1 MPGAVPITST
11 QALTNATLPYVQRL
25 AGQGPEAEL
34 AAEPGPS
41 GNSEL
46 VGDGPVVIL
55 GSLSPRLHQ
64 RFPALAKSLPHLEL
78 SECPTPVRELAGLG
92 IWVKEDGA
100 FGAGGWGGN
109 KVRKLEWLIPDARR
123 RGRRSILT
131 FGGLGTNW
139 GLATALYAREHGLG
153 TALALVDQPV
163 DDHVRAQ
170 LARLEA
176 SGARVY
182 RTHTKARTLAMLPW
196 LLVRNV
202 RGGRPPYLLP
212 AGGSSPVGALGY
224 VEAALEIA
232 AQVEDG
238 YLPAPAHVV
247 VPVGTGGTAAGLAL
261 GFQLAGLRTRVVG
274 VVVNDQLRLNPP
286 VIVRLARRTARLL
299 ERRGAQLGSLQL
311 DPGMLDLTRD
321 QIGAGY
327 GHPTEAAARTTELA
341 AAEGLALDPVYTAK
355 AMAGLMALRAAG
367 GLEGNVLFIHTD
379 GPR

>member
-1 MPGAVPITST
+1 MT
-11 QALTNATLPYVQRL
+11 PYLHEHFPVL
-25 AGQGPEAEL
+25 AE
-34 AAEPGPS
+34 
-41 GNSEL
+41 N
-46 VGDGPVVIL
+46 
-55 GSLSPRLHQ
+55 
-64 RFPALAKSLPHLEL
+64 LPHLTL
-78 SECPTPVRELAGLG
+78 SERPTPVRELAGLG
-92 IWVKEDGA
+92 IWVKEDGR

-139 GLATALYAREHGLG
+139 GLATALYAREHGLE

-170 LARLEA
+170 LARLGA
-176 SGARVY
+176 SGARIH
-182 RTHTKARTLAMLPW
+182 RTHTKRRTVAMLPW
-196 LLVRNV
+196 LLARNA
-202 RGGRPPYLLP
+202 RGGHPPYLLP

-238 YLPAPAHVV
+238 SLPEPAHVV

-261 GFQLAGLRTRVVG
+261 GFQLAGLRSRVVG
-274 VVVNDQLRLNPP
+274 VVVNDQLRLDAP
-286 VIVRLARRTARLL
+286 VFARLAQRSAALL
-299 ERRGAQLGSLQL
+299 ERRGARLGALRL
-311 DPGMLDLTRD
+311 EPDMLDLTRE

-327 GHPTEAAARTTELA
+327 GYPTEAAERAAALA
-341 AAEGLALDPVYTAK
+341 AEERLALDPVYTAK
-355 AMAGLMALRAAG
+355 AMAGLLALRRDG
-367 GLEGNVLFIHTD
+367 RLGDPILFVHTD

>member
-1 MPGAVPITST
+1 MTSY
-11 QALTNATLPYVQRL
+11 LYERFPVL
-25 AGQGPEAEL
+25 AGT
-34 AAEPGPS
+34 
-41 GNSEL
+41 
-46 VGDGPVVIL
+46 
-55 GSLSPRLHQ
+55 
-64 RFPALAKSLPHLEL
+64 LPHLAL
-78 SECPTPVRELAGLG
+78 SARPTPVRELPGLG

-139 GLATALYAREHGLG
+139 GLATALYAREHGLE

-163 DDHVRAQ
+163 DAHVRAQ

-176 SGARVY
+176 SGARIH
-182 RTHTKARTLAMLPW
+182 RTHTKVRTVAMLPW
-196 LLVRNV
+196 LIARNA
-202 RGGRPPYLLP
+202 RSGRPPYLLP

-238 YLPAPAHVV
+238 SLPEPAHVV

-274 VVVNDQLRLNPP
+274 IVVNDQLRLGPP
-286 VIVRLARRTARLL
+286 VFARLARRTAALL
-299 ERRGAQLGSLQL
+299 KRRGARLGPLQLGP
-311 DPGMLDLTRD
+311 DMLDLTRD

-327 GHPTEAAARTTELA
+327 GHPTGAATRAAALA
-341 AAEGLALDPVYTAK
+341 AEERLALDPVYTAK
-355 AMAGLMALRAAG
+355 AMAGLLALRG
-367 GLEGNVLFIHTD
+367 KGRLGDPVLFVHTD

>member
-1 MPGAVPITST
+1 M
-11 QALTNATLPYVQRL
+11 
-25 AGQGPEAEL
+25 
-34 AAEPGPS
+34 
-41 GNSEL
+41 
-46 VGDGPVVIL
+46 
-55 GSLSPRLHQ
+55 LSAR
-64 RFPALAKSLPHLEL
+64 
-78 SECPTPVRELAGLG
+78 PTPVRELAGLG
-92 IWVKEDGA
+92 VWVKEDGE

-139 GLATALYAREHGLG
+139 GLATALYAREHGLE

-176 SGARVY
+176 SGARIH
-182 RTHTKARTLAMLPW
+182 RTHTKARTVATLPW
-196 LLVRNV
+196 LLARNA

-238 YLPAPAHVV
+238 SLPEPAHVV
-247 VPVGTGGTAAGLAL
+247 VAVGTGGTAAGLAL
-261 GFQLAGLRTRVVG
+261 GFQLAGLRTRVLG
-274 VVVNDQLRLNPP
+274 VVVNDQLRLDTP
-286 VIVRLARRTARLL
+286 VLARLARRTANLL
-299 ERRGAQLGSLQL
+299 ERRGARLGPL
-311 DPGMLDLTRD
+311 DLGPEMLDLTRD

-327 GHPTEAAARTTELA
+327 GHRTEAAAR
-341 AAEGLALDPVYTAK
+341 AAEAARGEGLTLDPVYTAK
-355 AMAGLMALRAAG
+355 AMAGLLARRAEGRLDGPALF
-367 GLEGNVLFIHTD
+367 VHTD

>member
-1 MPGAVPITST
+1 MVT
-11 QALTNATLPYVQRL
+11 PY
-25 AGQGPEAEL
+25 
-34 AAEPGPS
+34 
-41 GNSEL
+41 
-46 VGDGPVVIL
+46 
-55 GSLSPRLHQ
+55 LHD
-64 RFPALAKSLPHLEL
+64 RFPALVETLPHLVL
-78 SECPTPVRELAGLG
+78 SERPTPVRELAGLG

-139 GLATALYAREHGLG
+139 GLATALYAREYGLE

-163 DDHVRAQ
+163 DAHVTAQ
-170 LARLEA
+170 LARLDA
-176 SGARVY
+176 SGARIY
-182 RTHTKARTLAMLPW
+182 RTRTKARTAAMLPW
-196 LLVRNV
+196 LLARNA

-212 AGGSSPVGALGY
+212 AGGSSAVGALGY

-238 YLPAPAHVV
+238 SLPEPARAV

-274 VVVNDQLRLNPP
+274 VVVNDQLRLDAP
-286 VIVRLARRTARLL
+286 VFARLARRTASLL
-299 ERRGAQLGSLQL
+299 ERRGARLGRLRL
-311 DPGMLDLTRD
+311 GPDMLDLTRD

-327 GHPTEAAARTTELA
+327 GHRTEAATAAAALA
-341 AAEGLALDPVYTAK
+341 AEEQLALDPVYTAK
-355 AMAGLMALRAAG
+355 AMAGLLALRA
-367 GLEGNVLFIHTD
+367 EGHLDSPVLFVHTD

>member
-1 MPGAVPITST
+1 
-11 QALTNATLPYVQRL
+11 LT
-25 AGQGPEAEL
+25 
-34 AAEPGPS
+34 
-41 GNSEL
+41 
-46 VGDGPVVIL
+46 
-55 GSLSPRLHQ
+55 PRLHE
-64 RFPALAKSLPHLEL
+64 RFPALAETLPHLSL
-78 SECPTPVRELAGLG
+78 SERPTPVRELAGLG

-100 FGAGGWGGN
+100 FGSGGWGGN

-139 GLATALYAREHGLG
+139 GLATALYAREHGLE
-153 TALALVDQPV
+153 TALALVDQPI
-163 DDHVRAQ
+163 DEHVEAQ

-176 SGARVY
+176 SGARIH
-182 RTHTKARTLAMLPW
+182 RTHTKARTVATLPW
-196 LLVRNV
+196 LLARNA

-238 YLPAPAHVV
+238 SLPEPARVV

-261 GFQLAGLRTRVVG
+261 GFQLARMRTRVVG
-274 VVVNDQLRLNPP
+274 IVVNDQLRLDGS
-286 VIVRLARRTARLL
+286 VFARLARRTAKLL
-299 ERRGAQLGSLQL
+299 ESRGAGFGQLQL
-311 DPGMLDLTRD
+311 EPDIFLVTRD

-327 GHPTEAAARTTELA
+327 GHRTEAAARA
-341 AAEGLALDPVYTAK
+341 AASAAEEGLALDPVYTAK
-355 AMAGLMALRAAG
+355 AMAGLLSLRA
-367 GLEGNVLFIHTD
+367 EGRLGDPVLFIHTD

>member
-1 MPGAVPITST
+1 VEAAVPSI
-11 QALTNATLPYVQRL
+11 PH
-25 AGQGPEAEL
+25 
-34 AAEPGPS
+34 
-41 GNSEL
+41 
-46 VGDGPVVIL
+46 
-55 GSLSPRLHQ
+55 LHQ
-64 RFPALAKSLPHLEL
+64 RFPALAETLPHLAL
-78 SECPTPVRELAGLG
+78 SERPTPVRELLGLG

-100 FGAGGWGGN
+100 FGSGGWGGN

-139 GLATALYAREHGLG
+139 GLATALYAREHGIE

-170 LARLEA
+170 LGRLEA
-176 SGARVY
+176 SGARIH
-182 RTHTKARTLAMLPW
+182 RTHTKARTVAMLPW
-196 LLVRNV
+196 LLARNA

-232 AQVEDG
+232 AQVGEG
-238 YLPAPAHVV
+238 VLPEPAHVV

-274 VVVNDQLRLNPP
+274 IVVNDQLRLDPP
-286 VIVRLARRTARLL
+286 VLARLARRTAKLL
-299 ERRGAQLGSLQL
+299 ERRGAHLGPLRL
-311 DPGMLDLTRD
+311 EPDMLDLTHD

-327 GHPTEAAARTTELA
+327 AHPTEAAKRATDLA
-341 AAEGLALDPVYTAK
+341 AAEQIPLDPVYTAK
-355 AMAGLMALRAAG
+355 AMAGLLALRA
-367 GLEGNVLFIHTD
+367 EGRLDDPVLFIHTD

>member
-1 MPGAVPITST
+1 MLTVLITH
-11 QALTNATLPYVQRL
+11 
-25 AGQGPEAEL
+25 
-34 AAEPGPS
+34 
-41 GNSEL
+41 
-46 VGDGPVVIL
+46 
-55 GSLSPRLHQ
+55 LHQ
-64 RFPALAKSLPHLEL
+64 RFPALAETLPHLEL
-78 SECPTPVRELAGLG
+78 SERPTPVRELTGLG

-100 FGAGGWGGN
+100 FGSGGWGGN

-139 GLATALYAREHGLG
+139 GLATALYAREHGLE
-153 TALALVDQPV
+153 TALALVDQPI
-163 DDHVRAQ
+163 DDHVSAQ

-176 SGARVY
+176 SGARIY
-182 RTHTKARTLAMLPW
+182 RTHTKARTVAILPW
-196 LLVRNV
+196 LLARNA
-202 RGGRPPYLLP
+202 RGGHPPYLLP

-238 YLPAPAHVV
+238 SLPEPAHAI

-274 VVVNDQLRLNPP
+274 VVVNDQLRLDAP
-286 VIVRLARRTARLL
+286 VFARLARRTAKLL
-299 ERRGAQLGSLQL
+299 ERRGARLGPLRL
-311 DPGMLDLTRD
+311 KPDMIEVTRE

-327 GHPTEAAARTTELA
+327 GHRTEAAARAAQLA
-341 AAEGLALDPVYTAK
+341 AGEGLSLDPVYTAK
-355 AMAGLMALRAAG
+355 AMAGLLALREQGRLG
-367 GLEGNVLFIHTD
+367 GPLLFVHTD

>member
-1 MPGAVPITST
+1 VVRRFDG
-11 QALTNATLPYVQRL
+11 QLTAH
-25 AGQGPEAEL
+25 
-34 AAEPGPS
+34 
-41 GNSEL
+41 
-46 VGDGPVVIL
+46 
-55 GSLSPRLHQ
+55 LHK
-64 RFPALAKSLPHLEL
+64 RFPALAESLPHLTL
-78 SECPTPVRELAGLG
+78 SERPTPVRELPGLG

-100 FGAGGWGGN
+100 FGSGGWGGN

-139 GLATALYAREHGLG
+139 GLATALYAREHGIE

-163 DDHVRAQ
+163 DAHVEAQ

-176 SGARVY
+176 SGARIH
-182 RTHTKARTLAMLPW
+182 RTHTKARTVAMLPW
-196 LLVRNV
+196 LLARNA

-238 YLPAPAHVV
+238 SLPEPAHVV

-274 VVVNDQLRLNPP
+274 IVVNDQLRLDPP
-286 VIVRLARRTARLL
+286 VLARLARRTAKLL
-299 ERRGAQLGSLQL
+299 ERRGARLGPLRL
-311 DPGMLDLTRD
+311 DPDMLDLTRD
-321 QIGAGY
+321 QIGSGY
-327 GHPTEAAARTTELA
+327 GHPTEAAKRA
-341 AAEGLALDPVYTAK
+341 AAQAAEDGLRLDPVYTAK
-355 AMAGLMALRAAG
+355 AMAGLLALHAEGR
-367 GLEGNVLFIHTD
+367 LEGPVLFVHTD